1 MGHGD
6 QGETAATIGEE
17 RTRPQPLQ
25 GRTRPTAA
33 PGILAVEAQAADHA
47 GAGGYAIE
55 NMVRKPSP
63 HGPWPMVPGNLD
75 CGLIHMFLRGQSAK
89 VSRRNIYTSCI
100 AGYCRDRDMK
110 AYFGGLK
117 MYLQATDHTSS
128 NIISRDGPSLYK
140 PIKANIF

>member
-6 QGETAATIGEE
+6 QGETAATIGEG

-33 PGILAVEAQAADHA
+33 PGILAMEAQAADHA

-89 VSRRNIYTSCI
+89 VSRHTDAHIYQLYRRI
-100 AGYCRDRDMK
+100 ICRDRDMK

-117 MYLQATDHTSS
+117 LYLRATDHTSS
-128 NIISRDGPSLYK
+128 NIISRDSPYS
-140 PIKANIF
+140 